1 MINMKISASVLLAC
15 VALAGCGGSD
25 DSQEMPEVVDGPS
38 AEGAYLGALTSS
50 QSSAFKLLILENGEF
65 WTLYGNQ
72 YSDQFLVAGLIQ
84 GSGTSDNGNFT
95 SSNAKDFG
103 FAPALEAPVNATY
116 DATAKTIKGA
126 IKERTNVVNFNGGP
140 LPVSQYNYNTAAS
153 LNNIAGSWTT
163 QTTTGENV
171 LVNIATAGTFSAV
184 GSSGCRF
191 SGTVTPRASG
201 KNVFD
206 TKMTFGPA
214 PCALA
219 GQAASGIAL
228 SYPLANGKNQ
238 LILAQV
244 DSTRTYGL
252 TAFGIR

>member
-1 MINMKISASVLLAC
+1 MKISASVFLAC
-15 VALAGCGGSD
+15 VALVGCGGSD
-25 DSQEMPEVVDGPS
+25 DSQEMPAVVDGPS
-38 AEGAYLGALTSS
+38 AEGAYLGALTGS
-50 QSSAFKLLILENGEF
+50 QSSAFELLILENGEF

-72 YSDQFLVAGLIQ
+72 SSDQFSVDGLIQ
-84 GSGTSDNGNFT
+84 GTGTSNNGNFT
-95 SSNAKDFG
+95 SSNVKDFG
-103 FAPALEAPVNATY
+103 FVPALAGTVNATY

-126 IKERTNVVNFNGGP
+126 IKAGTNVFNFNGGP
-140 LPVSQYNYNTAAS
+140 LAGSLYNYNTAAS
-153 LNNIAGSWTT
+153 LTNIAGSWTT
-163 QTTTGENV
+163 QTTTGESV
-171 LVNIATAGTFSAV
+171 LVNISTAGTFNAV

-191 SGTVTPRASG
+191 SGTVMPRASG

-219 GQAASGIAL
+219 NQAASGIAL

-238 LILAQV
+238 LVLAQV

-252 TAFGIR
+252 AAFGIR